1 MTLKELNFILE
12 YIKRT
17 NPEITEEK
25 LRKILKNSNKYLI
38 SSLIIVSRR

>member
-12 YIKRT
+12 YIKKT

-25 LRKILKNSNKYLI
+25 LRKILKNSNKYFI
-38 SSLIIVSRR
+38 SSLIIVSKQ

>member
-12 YIKRT
+12 YVKRT
-17 NPEITEEK
+17 NPEMTEEK

-38 SSLIIVSRR
+38 SSLIIVSKQ

>member
-12 YIKRT
+12 YAKKT

-25 LRKILKNSNKYLI
+25 LRKILKNSNKYLVSALAII
-38 SSLIIVSRR
+38 SKK

>member
-12 YIKRT
+12 YVKRT
-17 NPEITEEK
+17 NPEMTEEK

-38 SSLIIVSRR
+38 STLIIISKQ

>member
-12 YIKRT
+12 YIKKT

-38 SSLIIVSRR
+38 SSLIIVSKR

>member
-17 NPEITEEK
+17 NPEMTDEK

-38 SSLIIVSRR
+38 SSLIIVSKQ

>member
-12 YIKRT
+12 YIKKT

-38 SSLIIVSRR
+38 STLIIVSKQ

>member
-1 MTLKELNFILE
+1 MILKELNFILE
-12 YIKRT
+12 YVKRT

-38 SSLIIVSRR
+38 STLIIISKQ

>member
-12 YIKRT
+12 YVKKT

-38 SSLIIVSRR
+38 SSLIIVSKR

>member
-12 YIKRT
+12 YVKKT

-38 SSLIIVSRR
+38 STLIIVSKR

>member
-1 MTLKELNFILE
+1 MTLKELNSILE
-12 YIKRT
+12 YVKRT

-38 SSLIIVSRR
+38 SSLIIISKR

>member
-12 YIKRT
+12 YIKKT

-38 SSLIIVSRR
+38 SSLIIISKQ

>member
-12 YIKRT
+12 YVKKT

-38 SSLIIVSRR
+38 SSLIIISKQ

>member
-12 YIKRT
+12 YVKRT

-25 LRKILKNSNKYLI
+25 LRKILKNSKKYLI
-38 SSLIIVSRR
+38 STLIIISKQ

>member
-12 YIKRT
+12 YVKKT

-38 SSLIIVSRR
+38 STLIIISKR

>member
-12 YIKRT
+12 YVKRT
-17 NPEITEEK
+17 NPEMTEGK

-38 SSLIIVSRR
+38 SSLIIVSKQ

>member
-12 YIKRT
+12 YVKRA
-17 NPEITEEK
+17 NPEMTEEK

-38 SSLIIVSRR
+38 SSMIIVSKQ

>member
-12 YIKRT
+12 YVQRT
-17 NPEITEEK
+17 NPEMTEEK

-38 SSLIIVSRR
+38 SSLIIVSKR

>member
-12 YIKRT
+12 YVKRT

-25 LRKILKNSNKYLI
+25 LRKILKNSNKYSI
-38 SSLIIVSRR
+38 SSLIIISKR

>member
-1 MTLKELNFILE
+1 MTLKELNFILK
-12 YIKRT
+12 YIKKT

-38 SSLIIVSRR
+38 SSLIIISKR

>member
-12 YIKRT
+12 YIKKT

-38 SSLIIVSRR
+38 STLIIISKQ

>member
-12 YIKRT
+12 YIKNT

-38 SSLIIVSRR
+38 STLIIISKQ

>member
-12 YIKRT
+12 YVKRT
-17 NPEITEEK
+17 NPEMTEEK

-38 SSLIIVSRR
+38 SSLIIISKQ

>member
-12 YIKRT
+12 YVKRT

-38 SSLIIVSRR
+38 SSLIIISKQ

>member
-38 SSLIIVSRR
+38 SSLIIVSKR

>member
-12 YIKRT
+12 YIKKT

-38 SSLIIVSRR
+38 STLIIISKR

>member
-12 YIKRT
+12 YVKRT

-38 SSLIIVSRR
+38 STLIIISKR

>member
-12 YIKRT
+12 YVKRT

-38 SSLIIVSRR
+38 SSLIIVSKR

>member
-12 YIKRT
+12 YVKKT

-38 SSLIIVSRR
+38 STLIIVSKQ

>member
-12 YIKRT
+12 YIKKT

-38 SSLIIVSRR
+38 SSLIIVSKQ

>member
-12 YIKRT
+12 YIKKT

-38 SSLIIVSRR
+38 SSLIIISKR

>member
-12 YIKRT
+12 YVKRT
-17 NPEITEEK
+17 NPEMTDEK

-38 SSLIIVSRR
+38 SSLIIVSKQ

>member
-12 YIKRT
+12 YVKKT

-38 SSLIIVSRR
+38 SSLIIVSKQ

>member
-17 NPEITEEK
+17 NPEITEDK

>member
-1 MTLKELNFILE
+1 MNNIDRLLE
-12 YIKRT
+12 YVQRT

-38 SSLIIVSRR
+38 STLIIISKQ

>member
-1 MTLKELNFILE
+1 MTLKEVNFILE
-12 YIKRT
+12 YIKKT

-38 SSLIIVSRR
+38 SSLIIVSKR